1 MNIKKALRK
10 RAKAIWLIV
19 GLFILLLLGLVD
31 FLTGS
36 LLSLSALY
44 LVPIVLLSWF
54 VGLWAGLL
62 ALVLTVLD
70 LFVSELLALA
80 PGRHGLLPFL
90 NAGLEL
96 LLFLAAVALT
106 TSLRKTLERERS
118 NARTDHL
125 TGALNARAF
134 EEVAEREMGR
144 TGRNGRPFTVAFA
157 DLDNFKEVNDR
168 FGHTTGDAVLQTV
181 ARVVMQSVR
190 SSDAFAR
197 LGGDEFALLLPECGG
212 NAAPFVLTRLHRHLQ
227 EAVQA
232 QGWPVTLSVGAVTFE
247 RPPSSYTAMLKRVDQ
262 LMYEAKREGKNA
274 FRHVTEKGG

>member
-1 MNIKKALRK
+1 MNLKKVLRK

-19 GLFILLLLGLVD
+19 GLLILLAVGFVD
-31 FLTGS
+31 YVTGS

-70 LFVSELLALA
+70 LFASEFLALA
-80 PGRHGLLPFL
+80 PGHHSLLPFL
-90 NAGLEL
+90 NAILEL

-118 NARTDHL
+118 YARTDHL

-134 EEVAEREMGR
+134 EEVAEREIGR

-157 DLDNFKEVNDR
+157 DLDNFKAVNDR
-168 FGHTTGDAVLQTV
+168 FGHATGDAVLQAV
-181 ARVVMQSVR
+181 AGVVMQSVR

-262 LMYEAKREGKNA
+262 LMYEAKREGKNS

>member
-1 MNIKKALRK
+1 MNLRKALRK
-10 RAKAIWLIV
+10 RAKAVWLIV
-19 GLFILLLLGLVD
+19 GLLILLALGFVD
-31 FLTGS
+31 YAMGS

-70 LFVSELLALA
+70 LFVWEFLALA
-80 PGRHGLLPFL
+80 PGHHSLLPLL
-90 NAGLEL
+90 NAALEL
-96 LLFLAAVALT
+96 LVFLAAVALT

-118 NARTDHL
+118 YARTDHL

-134 EEVAEREMGR
+134 EEVAEREIGR

-157 DLDNFKEVNDR
+157 DLDNFKAVNDR
-168 FGHTTGDAVLQTV
+168 FGHATGDAVLQTV
-181 ARVVMQSVR
+181 ARAVMQNVR

-212 NAAPFVLTRLHRHLQ
+212 SAAPFVLTRLHRHLQ

-247 RPPSSYTAMLKRVDQ
+247 GPPSSYTAMLKRVDQ
-262 LMYEAKREGKNA
+262 LMYEAKREGKNS